1 MLEKE
6 YIKEAWLIE
15 AGSSVPWIETNRFTY
30 KTLKI
35 WVENGSLYSN
45 ILIPKDSDVSQYIDM
60 AFQETYVQ
68 HWVENIL
75 RQLKINWIRKSL
87 YTSLAGSWRNLK
99 DAETCEIQVSKIAG
113 SNLYDHTAWVTSD
126 CPIISVVLV

>member
-1 MLEKE
+1 MLGKE

-15 AGSSVPWIETNRFTY
+15 AGSSVPWIETNRFIY
-30 KTLKI
+30 LTLKI
-35 WVENGSLYSN
+35 WVENGSLYSD
-45 ILIPKDSDVSQYIDM
+45 IQIPKYPVVSQYIDM
-60 AFQETYVQ
+60 DFQETYVQ

-75 RQLKINWIRKSL
+75 RQLKINWIRKCL

-99 DAETCEIQVSKIAG
+99 DAETWEIHVSKIAG